1 MQIFDNILFDRY
13 FFFSAEPR
21 RIESAAVMDFFSA
34 VARKM
39 LGRAIILNFIL
50 AAVPAKLKLQSI
62 SIFGFGL
69 HMKLSFYLILNC
81 LLLCIFHNSFP
92 TPLLFVVAEAVVIF
106 AICYCKALA
115 NFRWPWVSGSVE
127 WANGNMFWS
136 RGRMS
141 AD

>member
-1 MQIFDNILFDRY
+1 MPAAC
-13 FFFSAEPR
+13 FFY
-21 RIESAAVMDFFSA
+21 
-34 VARKM
+34 
-39 LGRAIILNFIL
+39 FIL